1 MEAVVALKDNLLAFA
16 NERLPPVDPVVV
28 LSTVLIV
35 MGVYLV
41 MFVAAAGSPL
51 ARAVLFK
58 TNLFA
63 RSLAHMLLSRE
74 KSGWPKNR
82 PDPAII
88 AGLPAYASVKR
99 VIFVRHGESTWNEIF
114 NRGFNFRFPLRLFE
128 GLMSELLLLFTK
140 NSYFVDSPLSDLGYD
155 QAKELR
161 RFLRDDVPDRRVV
174 SDRHLA
180 DVAALD
186 GRGDATSLIVAS
198 NLRRAVATTALAF
211 WDRLART
218 GEKIYI
224 HSALQEMA
232 RNVDTFALA
241 GAGESVPLHG
251 LESHVDDVAETP
263 MGRMVVG
270 ESGSVVGLNAH
281 FNRGNKAIARSGWN
295 GLRGFASWAAA
306 QDAEVIIVGGHS
318 LWFKEFFKAFLDDE
332 AAKTATAARRKIVN
346 CGVVGFTLQH
356 TKHPTHGEMFRIE
369 PDSIESIYGGFAR

>member
-1 MEAVVALKDNLLAFA
+1 M
-16 NERLPPVDPVVV
+16 
-28 LSTVLIV
+28 
-35 MGVYLV
+35 
-41 MFVAAAGSPL
+41 
-51 ARAVLFK
+51 LFK

-186 GRGDATSLIVAS
+186 GRGDAASLIVAS

-263 MGRMVVG
+263 MGRW
-270 ESGSVVGLNAH
+270 SW
-281 FNRGNKAIARSGWN
+281 ARAG
-295 GLRGFASWAAA
+295 ASWDSTRTSTAEIKRSRGAA
-306 QDAEVIIVGGHS
+306 G
-318 LWFKEFFKAFLDDE
+318 
-332 AAKTATAARRKIVN
+332 TACAGSRR
-346 CGVVGFTLQH
+346 GRLRRTL
-356 TKHPTHGEMFRIE
+356 R
-369 PDSIESIYGGFAR
+369 